1 MKFLIDESVEY
12 SIVMYLRQEK
22 HDVIAVC
29 EESSG
34 IRDEDVL
41 RRAVIDQRV
50 LITND
55 KDFGMLIYFRRM
67 KHHGVV
73 LLRLSDAD
81 ILLKIKR
88 LHFLLE
94 QHGEKLETHFV
105 VVEQDSIRIRKLVE

>member
-50 LITND
+50 LITNEKNVSFCFISQIARSNKPIAAIIAVIAD
-55 KDFGMLIYFRRM
+55 NKNFLVFQA
-67 KHHGVV
+67 KS
-73 LLRLSDAD
+73 LL
-81 ILLKIKR
+81 
-88 LHFLLE
+88 
-94 QHGEKLETHFV
+94 
-105 VVEQDSIRIRKLVE
+105 